1 MITYDWEY
9 NLDRRI
15 QKKIRKLRT
24 CLGNSNTEKSTEND
38 LIFYPMQI
46 LGLRASLARQWR
58 TIQAESVC
66 KYLKKKLLFYLLHFL
81 FFFFFNLVICSSSWQ
96 IWKSLKRL
104 TDLKEVQLHWAHSK
118 RNNLIKVFEKVSK
131 QTIVAFNN
139 QKINRK
145 SWKGGESDF

>member
-9 NLDRRI
+9 NLYRRI
-15 QKKIRKLRT
+15 QKKIRKLRM

-66 KYLKKKLLFYLLHFL
+66 KYLKKKLLFYLLHC
-81 FFFFFNLVICSSSWQ
+81 FFNLVMCSSSWQ

-118 RNNLIKVFEKVSK
+118 RNNLIRVFEKVSK
-131 QTIVAFNN
+131 QTIVAFSN

-145 SWKGGESDF
+145 SWKGGECDF